1 MTFSERKKLGVGH
14 SQEMNTMFRFWS
26 FFLRENFNR
35 KMYEEFRELAV
46 EDAKAGYRYGLECLF
61 RFYSYGLERKF
72 RPELYKDFQV
82 RSSVAICW
90 DCPLLSGDLIQ
101 VGWPEM

>member
-1 MTFSERKKLGVGH
+1 MFFWELSEAQSHCGTNLSVTFSERKKLGVGH

-46 EDAKAGYRYGLECLF
+46 EDAKAWLPDVYSQIF
-61 RFYSYGLERKF
+61 RL
-72 RPELYKDFQV
+72 
-82 RSSVAICW
+82 
-90 DCPLLSGDLIQ
+90 
-101 VGWPEM
+101 